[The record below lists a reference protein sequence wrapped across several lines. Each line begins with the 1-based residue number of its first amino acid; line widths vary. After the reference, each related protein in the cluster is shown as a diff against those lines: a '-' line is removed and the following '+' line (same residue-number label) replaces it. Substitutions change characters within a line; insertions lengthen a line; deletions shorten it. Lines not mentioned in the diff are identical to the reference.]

1 MSHRKERGRSTSL
14 QRLAETGRIVSS
26 VASLREGFNQSRMT
40 LLQMYLDALS
50 GSGTKV
56 TVVTLEAINASN
68 HIIRRTREYV
78 RKAEITDPELR
89 LDAIHQDR
97 VHVPLDPGLAAG
109 LKVVIEV
116 NRYETVASEADE
128 EFVLRDNET

>member
-1 MSHRKERGRSTSL
+1 M
-14 QRLAETGRIVSS
+14 A
-26 VASLREGFNQSRMT
+26 

-78 RKAEITDPELR
+78 RKAEITDPELS
-89 LDAIHQDR
+89 LYAIHQDR
-97 VHVPLDPGLAAG
+97 VHVPLDPGLTSLAD
-109 LKVVIEV
+109 VMIEV
-116 NRYETVASEADE
+116 S
-128 EFVLRDNET
+128 